1 VGLDIEP
8 TSVGRAGTDL
18 QSLGADAKAKVGS
31 LFASSEVAANGHVG
45 WQSSAQLLVCNQAW
59 KAQLEQMIDYVTNI
73 GLNLTSSAVQITAED
88 TEAADR
94 INDVLHG
101 LVGH

>member
-18 QSLGADAKAKVGS
+18 QSLGAEAKAKVGG
-31 LFASSEVAANGHVG
+31 LFASSDAAANGHAG
-45 WQSSAQLLVCNQAW
+45 WQSSAQLSACSQAW
-59 KAQLEQMIDYVTNI
+59 KAQLEQMIDYLTNI

-88 TEAADR
+88 IEAADR
-94 INDVLHG
+94 IDDALQG
-101 LVGH
+101 LAGR